1 MVSCKSNGGVL
12 ASTQTESG
20 LERTDN
26 KLTRSH
32 GRCQKA
38 SSSPHEKLTASAPH
52 GKKNVGEALMAS
64 IFLLPPLPT
73 HTHAN
78 EHAPSIRGNNDK
90 EESYCASL
98 ISFQAHSHIFDSHS
112 PT

>member
-12 ASTQTESG
+12 ASTQTESC

-52 GKKNVGEALMAS
+52 GKKNIGEALMAS